1 VSESTLE
8 APPIPPEPAAAIDD
22 RTPSR
27 EPTPWTL
34 RLFAARHPGWAIG
47 AILLIVS
54 VLLVVWARTR
64 PSYDAYGWLVW
75 GYQTVHTSLDLGG
88 APSWK
93 PLTYL
98 FTVPFALFGHY
109 EMWLWMFFSTAVAL
123 AGAVFGGRIA
133 YRLSGGAAARSADS
147 PVARYAPVAAAIFA
161 GAAVLGLQD
170 YLHYVLSFQSDPMLV
185 TFTLAAIDMHMLGKY
200 RWTLVFG
207 VLATLGRPEA
217 GPWLALWGLWAW
229 IKLPAM
235 RWMLVAGAVVVA
247 FGWFGIP
254 TITNGRPLLAGDLA
268 QKSPRA
274 LRHNQFFGTLGRFKD
289 LEYIPVWIAV
299 LVTLVVAAVRRNR
312 VILVL
317 AAGAVGWVIVE
328 IAFAYHGWPALG
340 RYMFEPAAVGA
351 VLAGVAVGLVLTE
364 LPRLRRGVPRW
375 AGVPVVA
382 VLVGALVP
390 GAVARLRTERHDLHH
405 ERARTHQI
413 ALLATTTNVLGGAR
427 HIANCGQPVTD
438 VSYVSSLAWLFHR
451 NVGSVGGLQQGV
463 EKAELR
469 NPNLAKV
476 LFRPVSRGGW
486 SVLPLHTRPNQVARC
501 HNLHA
506 AYVTTAHHPGGALV
520 RH

>member
-8 APPIPPEPAAAIDD
+8 APRIPPEPAAAIHD
-22 RTPSR
+22 RTPPR
-27 EPTPWTL
+27 EQPPWTL
-34 RLFAARHPGWAIG
+34 RLFASRHPGWAIG
-47 AILLIVS
+47 AVILIVAV
-54 VLLVVWARTR
+54 VLVAWARSR

-75 GYQTVHTSLDLGG
+75 GYQTLHTSLDLGG

-98 FTVPFALFGHY
+98 FTVPFAVFGHY

-123 AGAVFGGRIA
+123 AGAVFAGRIA
-133 YRLSGGAAARSADS
+133 YRLSGGGTIKPDDP
-147 PVARYAPVAAAIFA
+147 PVMRYAPIAAAIFA
-161 GAAVLGLQD
+161 GAAVVGLQQ
-170 YLHYVLSFQSDPMLV
+170 YMHYILSFQSDPMLT
-185 TFTLAAIDMHMLGKY
+185 TFVLAAIDMHLLGKY

-229 IKLPAM
+229 IKLPSM
-235 RWMLVAGAVVVA
+235 RWMLIAGALVVA

-299 LVTLVVAAVRRNR
+299 LLTLAVAVLRRNR
-312 VILVL
+312 LILTL

-364 LPRLRRGVPRW
+364 LPRLRRGIPRW
-375 AGVPVVA
+375 AGIPVVA

-390 GAVARLRTERHDLHH
+390 GAIARIRDERHDLHH

-413 ALLATTTNVLGGAR
+413 ALLQTTTNVLGGAR

-438 VSYVSSLAWLFHR
+438 VAYVSALAWLYHR

-469 NPNLAKV
+469 NPNLPKV
-476 LFRPVSRGGW
+476 LLRPVSHGGW
-486 SVLPLHTRPNQVARC
+486 SVLPLHTRPSQVARC
-501 HNLHA
+501 HGLHA
-506 AYVTTAHHPGGALV
+506 AYVLTRSHPGGVLI